1 MISAYALTRIGQLE
15 YGFEIVLDAVFKI
28 AHATILSAY
37 SQALAQGSVSSTMLP
52 AI

>member
-1 MISAYALTRIGQLE
+1 M
-15 YGFEIVLDAVFKI
+15 LDAMFKV

-52 AI
+52 AT